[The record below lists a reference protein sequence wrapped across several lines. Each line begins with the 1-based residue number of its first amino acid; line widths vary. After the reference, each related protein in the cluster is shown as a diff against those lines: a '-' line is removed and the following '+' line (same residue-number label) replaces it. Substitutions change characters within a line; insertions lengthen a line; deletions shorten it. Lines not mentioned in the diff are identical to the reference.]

1 MPEKEEIEMF
11 GKESEEKENEKVL
24 QEKVEQLGREE
35 VITYKLSESYGG
47 ELIHI
52 MQNPDYPKVKGS
64 KEFNLYLEK
73 VEEDGRPV
81 GKKSLFISG
90 NSKEMAAWCIG
101 RDAKQIDS

>member
-1 MPEKEEIEMF
+1 MF
-11 GKESEEKENEKVL
+11 GRKESGEKENLEKVL

-35 VITYKLSESYGG
+35 VITYKLPKIYGG

-52 MQNPDYPKVKGS
+52 MRNPDYPEVKGS

-81 GKKSLFISG
+81 SKKSLFISG